1 MFSGSTFA
9 SRIKMFH
16 RFAVHL
22 EALRAQVTN
31 SKEVPRFKR
40 PTIQCFLVKHTIVEP
55 FREHLLSAPVADK
68 HCSVFF
74 IKFHL
79 SSSAGRGKSSGFT
92 PAFFILAPH
101 SPQYLTATQL
111 MKWHF
116 LQRKCSQVHRPGF
129 SSHSDSS
136 GGTSGRKIFAVFLP
150 GSATV
155 TRVIFL
161 IFALDMRISSV
172 PSLSRLNNAALISVH
187 PHTLRISHHRQAL
200 CCPALRSALWSAAAD
215 PNGSVVYRTPHSSSR
230 PPACH
235 AMPRRGE

>member
-1 MFSGSTFA
+1 MFLISS
-9 SRIKMFH
+9 
-16 RFAVHL
+16 
-22 EALRAQVTN
+22 AQPSNAFWSNTPSSN
-31 SKEVPRFKR
+31 RSAN
-40 PTIQCFLVKHTIVEP
+40 TCFLHRLQINIAP
-55 FREHLLSAPVADK
+55 FFL
-68 HCSVFF
+68 

-172 PSLSRLNNAALISVH
+172 PSLSRSNNAALISVH
-187 PHTLRISHHRQAL
+187 PYTLRISHHRQAL

>member
-1 MFSGSTFA
+1 MKSCHASNSSSKFYQGSSVSGSFHPEVFA
-9 SRIKMFH
+9 F
-16 RFAVHL
+16 
-22 EALRAQVTN
+22 
-31 SKEVPRFKR
+31 P
-40 PTIQCFLVKHTIVEP
+40 
-55 FREHLLSAPVADK
+55 
-68 HCSVFF
+68 
-74 IKFHL
+74 L
-79 SSSAGRGKSSGFT
+79 SSSNGGSGKSSGFT
-92 PAFFILAPH
+92 PAFFIFAPH

-172 PSLSRLNNAALISVH
+172 PSLSRSNNAALISVH
-187 PHTLRISHHRQAL
+187 PQLNFDQPLHVIFHCIHGQPSVRLLISASRSSSGTFAREN
-200 CCPALRSALWSAAAD
+200 PASLSSSTETKSAEEKHKT
-215 PNGSVVYRTPHSSSR
+215 GRTP
-230 PPACH
+230 
-235 AMPRRGE
+235 

>member
-1 MFSGSTFA
+1 MA
-9 SRIKMFH
+9 SLAGFKESCSSFFWELSVLLSMPAAFIKKIH
-16 RFAVHL
+16 RSAN
-22 EALRAQVTN
+22 T
-31 SKEVPRFKR
+31 
-40 PTIQCFLVKHTIVEP
+40 CFLHRLQINIAP
-55 FREHLLSAPVADK
+55 FFL
-68 HCSVFF
+68 

-172 PSLSRLNNAALISVH
+172 PSLSRSNNAALISVH

-215 PNGSVVYRTPHSSSR
+215 PNGSMVYRTPHSSSR